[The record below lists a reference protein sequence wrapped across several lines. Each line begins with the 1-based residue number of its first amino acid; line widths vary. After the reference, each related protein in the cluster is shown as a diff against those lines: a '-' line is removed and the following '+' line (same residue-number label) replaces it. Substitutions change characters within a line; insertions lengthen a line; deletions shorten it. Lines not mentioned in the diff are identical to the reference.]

1 MSDRLD
7 QLSRDQRVD
16 SFFVVTDC
24 REATTKSGK
33 PYWTLKLSDRTGTMA
48 GRVWDPA
55 DAADGPLDVPGVF
68 RVVGVVDA
76 WRDELQLK
84 VDRVEPFTP
93 PDDAFDALV
102 PASKWTGERL
112 VEELRQHVSTT
123 VRSDVLRRLL
133 LHVMDHP
140 EVAPRLGSAPAAVA
154 NHHAY
159 RSGLAE
165 HTLSMMRLA
174 TLIGTHYAHYYPGR
188 IEPDLLVAGVL
199 LHDLGKVWELE
210 GDLAT
215 RYSTVG
221 NLVGH
226 IPMGA
231 AFIARA
237 AAELGDVPTSLVHEL
252 QHLIL
257 SHHGELAYGSPQTP
271 KTLEAQLLHYIDQ
284 LDSKANL
291 FVNAAGDAPGWS
303 PFQRNLGRPVLQ
315 PSALR
320 TEWAAPAVGSLGDR
334 GPGQPIDA
342 PSAAGRG
349 ATVKPGGRPARVRP
363 AAEPDAVAA
372 PAPKATPTPA
382 PEPTVREVAAA
393 PAPASTPEPTV
404 REAAAAPD
412 ALAPT
417 ATLRETPAPPSR
429 GADEPPPP
437 TDDDAPGNLDLFDG
451 LG

>member
-1 MSDRLD
+1 
-7 QLSRDQRVD
+7 
-16 SFFVVTDC
+16 
-24 REATTKSGK
+24 
-33 PYWTLKLSDRTGTMA
+33 
-48 GRVWDPA
+48 
-55 DAADGPLDVPGVF
+55 
-68 RVVGVVDA
+68 
-76 WRDELQLK
+76 
-84 VDRVEPFTP
+84 
-93 PDDAFDALV
+93 
-102 PASKWTGERL
+102 
-112 VEELRQHVSTT
+112 
-123 VRSDVLRRLL
+123 VLRRLL
-133 LHVMDHP
+133 LHVIEHP
-140 EVAPRLGSAPAAVA
+140 EVAPRLSTAPAAVA

-174 TLIGTHYAHYYPGR
+174 TLIGSHYADYYPGR

-237 AAELGDVPTSLVHEL
+237 AAELGDVPDALVHEL
-252 QHLIL
+252 QHLVL

-291 FVNAAGDAPGWS
+291 FVNAAGTTPGWS

-315 PSALR
+315 PSELR
-320 TEWAAPAVGSLGDR
+320 TSWAAPASGALGDR
-334 GPGQPIDA
+334 GPGRPVDGTND
-342 PSAAGRG
+342 SSRV
-349 ATVKPGGRPARVRP
+349 ATVKPSGRAARVRP
-363 AAEPDAVAA
+363 AADPPIEAEPTTEEPATLRERNPVAA
-372 PAPKATPTPA
+372 
-382 PEPTVREVAAA
+382 
-393 PAPASTPEPTV
+393 SS
-404 REAAAAPD
+404 
-412 ALAPT
+412 ALEQAPT
-417 ATLRETPAPPSR
+417 ATLREVIAPPSR
-429 GADEPPPP
+429 GDHEPPPP